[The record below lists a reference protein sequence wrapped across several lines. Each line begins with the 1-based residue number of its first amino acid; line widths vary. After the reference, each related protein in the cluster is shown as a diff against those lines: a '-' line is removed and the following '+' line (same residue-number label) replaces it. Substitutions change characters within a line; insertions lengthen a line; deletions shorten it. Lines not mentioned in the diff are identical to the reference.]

1 MKSSL
6 MWNTQGRLWL
16 RVELMEFLT
25 RGFSTHNIML
35 LVCSPLHAGILH
47 PAHGTPVL
55 GARHQ
60 GAGRGAG
67 RRGRGTAA
75 YNMTA
80 DSYTADT
87 DDTDAGVCP
96 KS

>member
-25 RGFSTHNIML
+25 RGFPHIML

-60 GAGRGAG
+60 GAGLGAG

-75 YNMTA
+75 HNMTA
-80 DSYTADT
+80 DTETGDT
-87 DDTDAGVCP
+87 DEGVSP

>member
-1 MKSSL
+1 MFISPA
-6 MWNTQGRLWL
+6 
-16 RVELMEFLT
+16 
-25 RGFSTHNIML
+25 
-35 LVCSPLHAGILH
+35 SPLHAGILH

-60 GAGRGAG
+60 GAGLGAG

-75 YNMTA
+75 HNMTA

-87 DDTDAGVCP
+87 DAGCLP
-96 KS
+96 SQKITEQQTMFPLSLCIT

>member
-1 MKSSL
+1 
-6 MWNTQGRLWL
+6 
-16 RVELMEFLT
+16 MEVLLHI
-25 RGFSTHNIML
+25 THNVVSMFVHL
-35 LVCSPLHAGILH
+35 PASPLHAGILH

-60 GAGRGAG
+60 GAGLGAG

-75 YNMTA
+75 HNMTA

-87 DDTDAGVCP
+87 DAGCLP
-96 KS
+96 SHKITEQH